1 MYERKVARAFCSSRD
16 GSLINP
22 DCGQVES
29 GAKVDGSLI
38 RFGDYTS
45 KCPRLGEGSLV
56 FILMIAWTMAERLRS
71 FVRMR
76 PVAPCARSHER

>member
-1 MYERKVARAFCSSRD
+1 MLIPSLGAGQRDYPNDCPFLPAGHER
-16 GSLINP
+16 L
-22 DCGQVES
+22 
-29 GAKVDGSLI
+29 
-38 RFGDYTS
+38 GDYTS

-76 PVAPCARSHER
+76 PVDPCARSHER